1 MAHLGSSLTLG
12 FVLVALA
19 SPASAEKVKPKT
31 GREKAAQKACALGD
45 YQKGVDILADMLV
58 DSDDPN
64 PVYNQGRCY
73 EQNSRWE
80 QAINRFREY
89 LRKDANL
96 SDGDRADVERHIAEC
111 EKALAQAAQA
121 AQPAAVLPPPVAPVE
136 IPGPARAPP
145 PVTPDVSTKPAS
157 PPVVQQANPQPA
169 GQSGSGLRT
178 AGIVTAAVGGAALVA
193 SVVMNLKVNGMASD
207 LQKTNGYDS
216 GKVSGRNTYETL
228 GWVGYGVGAAC
239 VATGAVLYYLG
250 IRSGA
255 SGSASVAFVPAFAP
269 GQAGAVLKGAF

>member
-1 MAHLGSSLTLG
+1 MANLGSSLALG
-12 FVLVALA
+12 FVLVVLA

-96 SDGDRADVERHIAEC
+96 SDGDRADAERHIAEC

-121 AQPAAVLPPPVAPVE
+121 AQPAAAPAPAARVEAPAPAPAPSPVAPDVS
-136 IPGPARAPP
+136 AKSAPP
-145 PVTPDVSTKPAS
+145 SSDAS
-157 PPVVQQANPQPA
+157 Q
-169 GQSGSGLRT
+169 GKGLRV
-178 AGIVTAAVGGAALVA
+178 AGIVCAAVGLAAVGTGFGLA
-193 SVVMNLKVNGMASD
+193 LKTQDMSSD
-207 LQKTNGYDS
+207 AQKS
-216 GKVSGRNTYETL
+216 GGGTQAQEDQRKSLETW
-228 GWVGYGVGAAC
+228 GWVSYGVGAAAI
-239 VATGAVLYYLG
+239 ATGVVLYIVGWPSDKSTNVALLPALTPD
-250 IRSGA
+250 GA
-255 SGSASVAFVPAFAP
+255 SVI
-269 GQAGAVLKGAF
+269 LKGRF

>member
-1 MAHLGSSLTLG
+1 MAHFGSSLALG
-12 FVLVALA
+12 FVLVVLA

-73 EQNSRWE
+73 EQNNRWE

-111 EKALAQAAQA
+111 EKALAQAAPA
-121 AQPAAVLPPPVAPVE
+121 VQPAAAAPAPAARVEAPAPAPALVA
-136 IPGPARAPP
+136 
-145 PVTPDVSTKPAS
+145 PDVSTKPA
-157 PPVVQQANPQPA
+157 PPT
-169 GQSGSGLRT
+169 SDGSQGKGLRV
-178 AGIVTAAVGGAALVA
+178 AGTVCAAVGLAAVGTGFGLA
-193 SVVMNLKVNGMASD
+193 LKTQNMSSD
-207 LQKTNGYDS
+207 AQKS
-216 GKVSGRNTYETL
+216 GGGTKAQEDQRKSLETW
-228 GWVGYGVGAAC
+228 GWVSYGVGAAAI
-239 VATGAVLYYLG
+239 ATGAVLYIVGWPSDKSPNVALLPALAPD
-250 IRSGA
+250 GA
-255 SGSASVAFVPAFAP
+255 SM
-269 GQAGAVLKGAF
+269 VLKGRF

>member
-1 MAHLGSSLTLG
+1 MAHFGSSLALC
-12 FVLVALA
+12 FVVVVLA

-45 YQKGVDILADMLV
+45 YQKGVDLLADMLV

-73 EQNSRWE
+73 EQNNRWE

-121 AQPAAVLPPPVAPVE
+121 AQPAVAAPAPAAPVE
-136 IPGPARAPP
+136 TPAPAPAP
-145 PVTPDVSTKPAS
+145 SPIAPDVSAKSA
-157 PPVVQQANPQPA
+157 PPSSN
-169 GQSGSGLRT
+169 GSQGKGLRV
-178 AGIVTAAVGGAALVA
+178 AGIVCAAVGLAAVGTGVGLA
-193 SVVMNLKVNGMASD
+193 LKTQDMSSDADKNGGTTQAQED
-207 LQKTNGYDS
+207 LRKS
-216 GKVSGRNTYETL
+216 LETW
-228 GWVGYGVGAAC
+228 GWVSYGVGAAAI
-239 VATGAVLYYLG
+239 ATGVVLYVVG
-250 IRSGA
+250 WPTSKRSTNVALLPALAPAGA
-255 SGSASVAFVPAFAP
+255 SVI
-269 GQAGAVLKGAF
+269 LKGIF